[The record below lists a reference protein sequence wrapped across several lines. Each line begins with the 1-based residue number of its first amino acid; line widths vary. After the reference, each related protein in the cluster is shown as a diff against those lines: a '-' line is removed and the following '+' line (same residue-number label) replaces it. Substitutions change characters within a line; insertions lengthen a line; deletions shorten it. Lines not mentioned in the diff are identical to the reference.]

1 MDLSYKEIQHT
12 LMEELRLYHFP
23 VAVKFFFDQAEV
35 EEFKQA
41 HEFYTPVKPLTFC
54 QWELAARMKGQ
65 VVYAQKEG
73 LGCSNAMCGFGWK
86 EIDDAEIKS
95 HMKYVRDKTQAQKVV
110 QAKPRL
116 KQGLIGIAVA
126 PLGDAKFTADTIH
139 FYCDNMQAYHLAVD
153 WMAATD
159 IFPMQPSIMVNS
171 SACCG
176 NVYTYNNQLANML
189 PACSGSYNAGKTE
202 RGEINFILP
211 EKHLRPM
218 VVQLLRRKE
227 KYGSTAVT
235 RPGDGFPGADICKNC
250 PLIIFKKNR

>member
-41 HEFYTPVKPLTFC
+41 HECYTPVKPLTFC

-176 NVYTYNNQLANML
+176 NVYSYNTQLANML